1 MFLPHYTNVRGEGTL
16 DRVLRG
22 KLHEE
27 QTSGKNL
34 SWPAIQR
41 QCQTGHQRYV
51 VEMLEHLI

>member
-1 MFLPHYTNVRGEGTL
+1 MFLPHYTNVRGEGTR

-34 SWPAIQR
+34 SWPVIQR
-41 QCQTGHQRYV
+41 QGQTGHQRYV